1 MGKGKRKKGN
11 AREMN
16 ARELERKG
24 GRRTYSSN
32 ELDLIIS
39 VSLSLSVVVS
49 RVIHGSGGVGLGENG
64 LGEERVLLEGLVGFE
79 VKGDRRKRG
88 T

>member
-1 MGKGKRKKGN
+1 MTRFREASFQVMGATYKEGRRSGSEVGKGKRKKGN

-49 RVIHGSGGVGLGENG
+49 RSNLFP
-64 LGEERVLLEGLVGFE
+64 RV
-79 VKGDRRKRG
+79 RC
-88 T
+88 